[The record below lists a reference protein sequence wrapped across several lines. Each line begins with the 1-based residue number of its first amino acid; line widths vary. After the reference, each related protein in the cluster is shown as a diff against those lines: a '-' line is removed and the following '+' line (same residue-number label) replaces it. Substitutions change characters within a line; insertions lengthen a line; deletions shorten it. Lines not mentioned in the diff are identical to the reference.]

1 MESGKS
7 LEKNISG
14 ANLDLVRTAKLVLDE
29 YFSLT
34 GEGAAGQQVKT
45 FPQASGMSNIT
56 KISEFF
62 KITLKI
68 LSRLRPQRRV
78 RPPAWKVVKGRCSL
92 SVQETRP
99 PRANRVRRPLSPP
112 SPRYRGPAPSLR

>member
-45 FPQASGMSNIT
+45 FPEASGMSNLT
-56 KISEFF
+56 KISEFE
-62 KITLKI
+62 L
-68 LSRLRPQRRV
+68 
-78 RPPAWKVVKGRCSL
+78 
-92 SVQETRP
+92 
-99 PRANRVRRPLSPP
+99 
-112 SPRYRGPAPSLR
+112 

>member
-45 FPQASGMSNIT
+45 FPEAS
-56 KISEFF
+56 
-62 KITLKI
+62 
-68 LSRLRPQRRV
+68 RACPH
-78 RPPAWKVVKGRCSL
+78 
-92 SVQETRP
+92 
-99 PRANRVRRPLSPP
+99 PRFA
-112 SPRYRGPAPSLR
+112 GAPSQPFLPLGCRGLFHWLIVQFTTCAG